1 MVSNSIS
8 FLGQSLS
15 QINRLNDLRATMA
28 DLQRQMTT
36 QKKYEDFSGL
46 GIDSFS
52 VQSLRADATE
62 TQTYLDNVK
71 SVTLRIQLMSKS
83 IMRAADI
90 GRQLVDSIQNREGGL
105 DIGVIKQLASEG
117 LEFMRDLLNIKVD
130 DRYLFSGSATTTE
143 PFSDLNTLNT
153 NFQNETTDWLA
164 GTNTTA
170 QFIANAEG
178 FTSTQLG
185 LDPNLSTA
193 GNVNMRVSEFLDID
207 YTVLADSGGFQDV
220 IRALAYASNMVAPD
234 PAFDIPDEQEMN
246 DVLNQIVAIAQRGV
260 EALDSSN
267 VTLGSRFNLIKSLE
281 EGHEQDL
288 NLFKSLTED
297 REGVDTTEVISSIQ
311 FLQTQ
316 LTSSYQVTGLISQM
330 SLVNYL
336 KF

>member
-1 MVSNSIS
+1 MTSNGIS

-15 QINRLNDLRATMA
+15 QVNRLKDLRVTMA

-36 QKKYEDFSGL
+36 QKRYENFSGL
-46 GIDSFS
+46 GTDSFA
-52 VQSLRADATE
+52 VQSLRADATQ

-71 SVTLRIQLMSKS
+71 SVTLRINLMSKS

-105 DIGVIKQLASEG
+105 DIDVIKQLAGEG

-153 NFQNETTDWLA
+153 NFQNETADWLS
-164 GTNTTA
+164 GVNTTA

-178 FTSTQLG
+178 FNATQLG
-185 LDPNLSTA
+185 LNPTLSTA
-193 GNVNMRVSEFLDID
+193 GPVNMRVSEFLDID
-207 YTVLADSGGFQDV
+207 YTVLADSDGFRDV
-220 IRALAYASNMVAPD
+220 IRALSFAANLEAPD
-234 PAFDIPDEQEMN
+234 LMVDIPDEQEMKA
-246 DVLNQIVAIAQRGV
+246 VLERIVVIARQGV
-260 EALDSSN
+260 AALDSAN

-288 NLFKSLTED
+288 NLFRSLTED
-297 REGVDTTEVISSIQ
+297 REGVDTTEVITSIQ
-311 FLQTQ
+311 LLQTQ
-316 LTSSYQVTGLISQM
+316 LTSSYQVTGLVSQM
-330 SLVNYL
+330 SLINYL
-336 KF
+336 NF